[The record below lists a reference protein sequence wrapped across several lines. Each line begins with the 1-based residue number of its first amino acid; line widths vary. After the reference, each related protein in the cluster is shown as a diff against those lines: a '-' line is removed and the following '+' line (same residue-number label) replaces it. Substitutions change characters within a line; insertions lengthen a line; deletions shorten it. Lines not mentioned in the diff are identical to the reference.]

1 MQELIDS
8 VELTEKSE
16 VKQIKNFLQQIKDEK
31 VDYTKINELIQN
43 KFPDNKCE
51 IISHNN
57 NKQVL
62 CIDSDDYIS
71 TYYEILFA
79 MTLARKYYTKI
90 DSNLSKFYFITNQGN
105 RQNINIDIK
114 IENVTALYNTK
125 CKLALE
131 YYFDAGYRFSDEGWD
146 NDRKVNCE
154 IVLHQN
160 SKQVILHCY
169 AIRKYVSTGQGN
181 NWSKYGYIRR
191 SKYSNYLWFDDA
203 NVSEIFEDGDSDLL
217 WVILYGK
224 TLLYASYL
232 INKEDILK
240 ACKTTKL
247 IKKDLEKLQSKL
259 VKDDFII
266 ELNDKIKNLEIKT
279 EDFIVD
285 GAIVKEITFYTNHA
299 IASIDA
305 GLKFIVIKQEKDDF
319 VYRFN
324 GSIGKESLSYVRP
337 IETDTD
343 IKNAIEMTMNM
354 IQYSTS
360 LNIYKDDLMEILNS
374 L

>member
-1 MQELIDS
+1 MNEINDF

-16 VKQIKNFLQQIKDEK
+16 VKSVKNFLQQIKEEK
-31 VDYTKINELIQN
+31 VDYTKINEIIKS
-43 KFPDNKCE
+43 KFPDIKCE
-51 IISHNN
+51 FTSHN

-62 CIDSDDYIS
+62 CLDTNADYTS
-71 TYYEILFA
+71 VYYEVLFV
-79 MTLARKYYTKI
+79 MVLARKYYTKVN
-90 DSNLSKFYFITNQGN
+90 SNLSKFYYTTNQGN
-105 RQNINIDIK
+105 RRDINIDIVIK
-114 IENVTALYNTK
+114 DVTALYNTK
-125 CKLALE
+125 CKIAVE
-131 YYFDAGYRFSDEGWD
+131 YYFDAGFRSSEEGWD
-146 NDRKVNCE
+146 NTRKVNCE

-160 SKQVILHCY
+160 SKPVVLSCH
-169 AIRKYVSTGQGN
+169 AIRNYVSKGDGN
-181 NWSKYGYIRR
+181 NWTASGYIRR
-191 SKYSNYLWFDDA
+191 SRYSNHLWFDDA
-203 NVSEIFEDGDSDLL
+203 RVEEIFERGESDSL
-217 WVILYGK
+217 WVILYGDK
-224 TLLYASYL
+224 LPRASYL
-232 INKEDILK
+232 IDKEDVLK

-259 VKDDFII
+259 VKEDFVI
-266 ELNDKIKNLEIKT
+266 ELNDKIKNLEIRT

-337 IETDTD
+337 IETDDD
-343 IKNAIEMTMNM
+343 IKNAIEMTINM

-360 LNIYKDDLMEILNS
+360 LNVYIDDLMEILNS